1 MEGVLRT
8 PSHHIEAP
16 ALVAHSQ
23 GRGAPRRI
31 GAPSSVDARK
41 AAGFWRELV
50 NAETERRAPRS
61 AHHATTLIS
70 RVGNGVE
77 SAMAPPA

>member
-1 MEGVLRT
+1 MEGVLST
-8 PSHHIEAP
+8 PSNHIEAP

-41 AAGFWRELV
+41 QLV
-50 NAETERRAPRS
+50 SGANTRG
-61 AHHATTLIS
+61 
-70 RVGNGVE
+70 VGCGKGGGGGGV
-77 SAMAPPA
+77 SIPLLA